1 MPVYKITQ
9 EYTGKIRRYFFINA
23 NSVEEAIANMSK
35 RQKDD
40 VVDYDIL
47 QFIQAGGGGDDSY
60 RTIGIEAEDSAEH
73 TG

>member
-40 VVDYDIL
+40 VVD
-47 QFIQAGGGGDDSY
+47 
-60 RTIGIEAEDSAEH
+60 
-73 TG
+73 